1 MQSNTENDVVLVWK
15 LYVAFSYICSI
26 LSYVQESLLPWV
38 HPGNFSLFFIGSI
51 DAFVSVIPPSCVLLS
66 VATLR
71 SYQHI
76 SWFSGLSWKLIAVY
90 IQCVHYCQICI
101 SFHSHNQVFIL
112 FVTLLILFANVVIV
126 AINDVVYHDWN
137 MWGVEEQLGWQ
148 SYGILSGLDQPS
160 NVQQH
165 PHGPFERGRFSK

>member
-1 MQSNTENDVVLVWK
+1 MKCKAILKMTCQYGSCMLLSVIF
-15 LYVAFSYICSI
+15 VAYLAI
-26 LSYVQESLLPWV
+26 YVQESLLPWV

-90 IQCVHYCQICI
+90 IQCIHYHQICI

-112 FVTLLILFANVVIV
+112 FITLLILFANAVIV
-126 AINDVVYHDWN
+126 ACEVLKNSWVDKVMAN
-137 MWGVEEQLGWQ
+137 CQA
-148 SYGILSGLDQPS
+148 
-160 NVQQH
+160 
-165 PHGPFERGRFSK
+165 

>member
-1 MQSNTENDVVLVWK
+1 MVRKRTGLNWMVCWVLNEMQGNTENDVVLVWK

-38 HPGNFSLFFIGSI
+38 HPGYFSLFFIGSI

-112 FVTLLILFANVVIV
+112 FVTLLILFANAVIV
-126 AINDVVYHDWN
+126 ACMMSCIMTETCEVLKNSWVD
-137 MWGVEEQLGWQ
+137 
-148 SYGILSGLDQPS
+148 
-160 NVQQH
+160 
-165 PHGPFERGRFSK
+165 